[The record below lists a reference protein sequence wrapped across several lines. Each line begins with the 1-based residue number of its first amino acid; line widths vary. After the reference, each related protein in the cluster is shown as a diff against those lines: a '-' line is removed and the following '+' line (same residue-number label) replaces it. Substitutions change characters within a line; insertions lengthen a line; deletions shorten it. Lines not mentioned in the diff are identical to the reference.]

1 MKIKLEI
8 LYSDGGGGTFSFDKE
23 IISVG
28 RSSSNDLVISDEM
41 VSRTHCEL
49 HIKGD
54 DRINVICKSSKNGII
69 FKDKI
74 VDSCEISNDFPLFSL
89 GNTDIKLIQSE
100 SSDRTRKMDLN
111 DLVDIR
117 GRNNKVTF
125 GYVSTLHF
133 KIFVF
138 ILFYTSFFYLNEY
151 KEEQIDFFLNLFGL
165 ILGFFIFSF
174 FTKLFLIRIKGKCTF
189 LEAQSSLLFFINLG
203 YFFSLFDLVFL
214 QFFPEYSSDVE
225 SIFAVAIVSIFYMK
239 IRKYSLKGL
248 KLSGKNIFILI
259 AICIIPAIS
268 YVFLDSDIKNEQI
281 QEKSLPSWEKVDTPK
296 FINIITPYVFDFKRI
311 SKIHESYDF
320 FQEFEQ
326 KCISLNDERCDDVE
340 GK

>member
-8 LYSDGGGGTFSFDKE
+8 LYSDGGGGVYSFDKE

-54 DRINVICKSSKNGII
+54 EKINVICKSSKNGII
-69 FKDKI
+69 YKDKI

-89 GNTDIKLIQSE
+89 GNTDIKLIQYE
-100 SSDRTRKMDLN
+100 NSDRTRKMDLN
-111 DLVDIR
+111 ELVDTR
-117 GRNNKVTF
+117 GKNNKATF

-138 ILFYTSFFYLNEY
+138 LLLYTSFFYLYEY
-151 KEEQIDFFLNLFGL
+151 KEEQIDFFLNLLGL

-174 FTKLFLIRIKGKCTF
+174 FTKLFLGRIKGKCTY

-203 YFFSLFDLVFL
+203 YFFNLFELVFL
-214 QFFPEYSSDVE
+214 QFFPEYSSNIH
-225 SIFAVAIVSIFYMK
+225 SIFAVAIVSIFYLK

-248 KLSGKNIFILI
+248 KLSGKNTFILI

-268 YVFLDSDIKNEQI
+268 YVFLDSDIENDQI
-281 QEKSLPSWEKVDTPK
+281 QEKSLPSWEKVDKPN
-296 FINIITPYVFDFKRI
+296 FINILTPYVFDFKRI
-311 SKIHESYDF
+311 SGMDENYDF
-320 FQEFEQ
+320 FQEFQQ
-326 KCISLNDERCDDVE
+326 KCISLNDERCDEVE
-340 GK
+340 GE